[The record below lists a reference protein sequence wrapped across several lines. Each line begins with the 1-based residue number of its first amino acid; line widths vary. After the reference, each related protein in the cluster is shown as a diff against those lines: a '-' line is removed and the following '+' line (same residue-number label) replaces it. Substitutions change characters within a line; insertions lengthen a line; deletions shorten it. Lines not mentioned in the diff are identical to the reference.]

1 MAPLWIKVT
10 HWTPDKP
17 EVFCV
22 AELLKID
29 PDAVVGKLIRVWIW
43 ADQQLETCNALSVT
57 KTLLDRV
64 ACVTGFADALMKV
77 GWLTESE
84 GMLNFTNFERHNGK
98 TAKNRANTAIRVE
111 KHRVCNGDSVT
122 DVTQL
127 KRSQRYKNVTPAL
140 PDRDEEEDISLP
152 IGSDSG
158 KHELPK
164 KPRKTFVPPTLE
176 QVTAYANERRS
187 TVSPQKFFDYY
198 ESTNWMRGK
207 VKVKN
212 WEATFRTWENNDSE
226 RSQNRTERP
235 STATRGGQPTLD
247 SSLDAIARFA
257 ARHGVGSS
265 NSASPPLCLEANV
278 ELH

>member
-111 KHRVCNGDSVT
+111 KHRGCNADTVT
-122 DVTQL
+122 DVTQV
-127 KRSQRYKNVTPAL
+127 KRSQRYKSVTPAL
-140 PDRDEEEDISLP
+140 PDREEEEDISLP

-158 KHELPK
+158 ARKPER
-164 KPRKTFVPPTLE
+164 KPRKVFVPPTLDDVK
-176 QVTAYANERRS
+176 QYAASRD
-187 TVSPQKFFDYY
+187 SPVNPSKFFDHY
-198 ESTNWMRGK
+198 EANGWKRGK
-207 VKVKN
+207 IKMAD
-212 WEATFRTWENNDSE
+212 WQATFRTWETTENDRATNS
-226 RSQNRTERP
+226 TERP